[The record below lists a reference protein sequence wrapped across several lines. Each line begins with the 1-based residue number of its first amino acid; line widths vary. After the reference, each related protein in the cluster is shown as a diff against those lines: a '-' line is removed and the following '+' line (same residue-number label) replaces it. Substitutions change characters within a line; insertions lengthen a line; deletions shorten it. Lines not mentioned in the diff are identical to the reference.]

1 MLDVDVAFDERLI
14 PVTEPWGV
22 SRFNLE
28 AMTEII
34 RIHWRLVVGMF
45 PSQLRAGGKILEY
58 NKFVIHALEVESW
71 TKTGVVLI
79 NDETEALHID

>member
-1 MLDVDVAFDERLI
+1 MLDIDVAFDERLI

-22 SRFNLE
+22 SRLNFE

-45 PSQLRAGGKILEY
+45 LS
-58 NKFVIHALEVESW
+58 
-71 TKTGVVLI
+71 
-79 NDETEALHID
+79 